1 MKNHI
6 TLLEIPRQIIFQ
18 PVELLAWLNIALI
31 FNTYSIFL
39 LFFQDAHIK
48 RVCSQVFSSFPDFV
62 QLSKDAAFETIS
74 DPKYSG
80 KMKVNPFLRRK
91 NKY

>member
-1 MKNHI
+1 MAYWY
-6 TLLEIPRQIIFQ
+6 PS
-18 PVELLAWLNIALI
+18 VALI
-31 FNTYSIFL
+31 FNACSNFL
-39 LFFQDAHIK
+39 LLFQEAHIK

-80 KMKVNPFLRRK
+80 KMKVNLFFRRK
-91 NKY
+91 ISISNSNRSVAAVNGYKKIYI